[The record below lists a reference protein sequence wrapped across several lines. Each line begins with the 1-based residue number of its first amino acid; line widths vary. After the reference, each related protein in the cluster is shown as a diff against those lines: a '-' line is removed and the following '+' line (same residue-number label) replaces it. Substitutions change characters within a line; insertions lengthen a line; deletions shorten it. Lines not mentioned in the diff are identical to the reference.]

1 MDKRKKR
8 LITGFI
14 LFLGFMWLCTVVSK
28 SVYASRLAM
37 VSAQKPEV
45 RYIEH
50 VVEANGIVEAGG
62 KQAVIA
68 LGGVRVKEVTAHV
81 GDRIEE
87 GDLLFTVDLEDLEEI
102 MKEIRTEMNRVQ
114 LQINTIL
121 SNEELARQQK
131 ALEEER
137 ARDDYN
143 ALSRYQ
149 DTLVGRAA
157 NEVAKAEEA
166 IDENG
171 ESQELLDALQAAA
184 YAEADARWNRDNI
197 IKEAGRNVED
207 ITAAEQQDATLET
220 YQLEL
225 AALKE
230 ELSRYQEL
238 ITMEG
243 KITAEKSG
251 LITDIFIQVG
261 GRIPDTASL
270 LLTDDSL
277 PYQFKV
283 ILSEEEKK
291 FVGLNDT
298 VTLKL
303 DGFSSKLDASVAYL
317 AESTT
322 SPGRYEIIITLPEEM
337 GVPGLSG
344 TLSRVET
351 GDRQSC
357 CIPTFALHT
366 ENNRTFVYVVSER
379 EGILGMEYYVEEI
392 NVKVV
397 DQNDDWA
404 AIEGGLS
411 NESRVIISST
421 DAIQKGDIV
430 RYEE

>member
-8 LITGFI
+8 LITG
-14 LFLGFMWLCTVVSK
+14 LMVFLGFMWLCTVVSK
-28 SVYASRLAM
+28 SIYASRLAM

-50 VVEANGIVEAGG
+50 AVEAGGIVEAGG
-62 KQAVIA
+62 KKAVVA
-68 LGGVRVKEVTAHV
+68 LGGVRVKEVTVHV
-81 GDRIEE
+81 GDRVEE
-87 GDLLFTVDLEDLEEI
+87 GDLLFTIDLDDLEES
-102 MKEIRTEMNRVQ
+102 MEEIRTEIARIQ

-121 SNEELARQQK
+121 SNKELARQQK
-131 ALEEER
+131 ALAEER

-143 ALSRYQ
+143 ALARYQ
-149 DTLVGRAA
+149 DTLVGRATE
-157 NEVAKAEEA
+157 EVVKAEEA
-166 IDENG
+166 IEENG
-171 ESQELLDALQAAA
+171 ESKELLDALQAAA

-207 ITAAEQQDATLET
+207 ITAAEQQDATLEV

-230 ELSRYQEL
+230 DLSRYQEL
-238 ITMEG
+238 MAKEG
-243 KITAEKSG
+243 KITAERSG
-251 LITDIFIQVG
+251 LITDIFVQVG
-261 GRIPDTASL
+261 GRVPDTASL

-291 FVGLNDT
+291 YVGLNDT

-303 DGFSSKLDASVAYL
+303 DGFSSKIDASVAYL
-317 AESTT
+317 AESSTL
-322 SPGRYEIIITLPEEM
+322 PGRYEIIITLPEEM
-337 GVPGLSG
+337 GVLGLSG
-344 TLSRVET
+344 ILSRVET
-351 GDRQSC
+351 GERQGC
-357 CIPTFALHT
+357 CIPTLALHK

-392 NVKVV
+392 NVKVI

-421 DAIQKGDIV
+421 DEICKGDIV